1 MKCAACLVNPKR
13 EGRRAVWARAAGCS
27 CARRAVVAFTVA
39 LSLSAWLVLAG
50 CRQAAPEHVAAQPP
64 AALAVAQP
72 MASIPAPPAPSI
84 VADARTPMRAPDI
97 EPLPLQTAACLAH
110 ANAGAVRSVA
120 VHRWVDAAGI
130 THYSDQPPP
139 QSARGHRLIEVQGL
153 SPIAVQAS
161 GYDVNLPDQLQ
172 QRAVADALG
181 VQRVLR
187 DALGV
192 GAPAGLTLRVVFVRA
207 AEAYAKL
214 IGDPALASSAGAYS
228 TAQQTIYVRMQAQDE
243 ASFAVL
249 RHEITHALVHESIG
263 KLPTSINEGLAEY
276 FGRYRV
282 GGMGGQIDIGA
293 DRNAMIGAAPG
304 GDGSDALVDLLA
316 RDGAN
321 FYTTTAE
328 KSNREQRYLRAYSL
342 VALLMRDASGRAALA
357 AVLATQHADPCRPVA
372 AENVLDANYPGG
384 LSVLAGAWAAFMR
397 APPAA
402 VKAY

>member
-1 MKCAACLVNPKR
+1 MVI
-13 EGRRAVWARAAGCS
+13 
-27 CARRAVVAFTVA
+27 
-39 LSLSAWLVLAG
+39 LSVSSWLVLAG
-50 CRQAAPEHVAAQPP
+50 CRQSAPEHVAAQS
-64 AALAVAQP
+64 ASALAVTP
-72 MASIPAPPAPSI
+72 PTPSIPMPPVSSI
-84 VADARTPMRAPDI
+84 VSAAPALARAPDI
-97 EPLPLQTAACLAH
+97 ESLPLQPAACLAPTE
-110 ANAGAVRSVA
+110 AGAARSVA
-120 VHRWVDAAGI
+120 VHRWIDAAGI

-139 QSARGHRLIEVQGL
+139 PAARDHRLIEVQGL
-153 SPIAVQAS
+153 AQIAVQAS

-192 GAPAGLTLRVVFVRA
+192 SAAAGLTLRVVFVRA
-207 AEAYAKL
+207 AEAYARL
-214 IGDPALASSAGAYS
+214 INDPTLVSSAGAYS

-263 KLPTSINEGLAEY
+263 NLPTSINEGLAEY

-293 DRNAMIGAAPG
+293 DRNAMIGAAPS
-304 GDGSDALVDLLA
+304 GDGSDALIDLLA

-321 FYTTTAE
+321 FYAMTGKE
-328 KSNREQRYLRAYSL
+328 SNREQRYLRAYSL

-357 AVLATQHADPCRPVA
+357 AVLAAQHADPCRPVG
-372 AENVLDANYPGG
+372 AENVLDAKYPGG
-384 LSVLAGAWAAFMR
+384 LSGLASAWAAFMR

-402 VKAY
+402 VQAY